1 MFGNNR
7 REFSLLKQPKCKSE
21 QMLLSL
27 LKKMG
32 LSLLQFSPPFPLI
45 VGAFGED
52 CRQFLELCR
61 LSLLPLGWPQWCLM
75 IASTS
80 YIMYTCNT
88 YLSDI
93 CLSSGSLS
101 SLLYFLL
108 LLFSC
113 RSDVLLRS
121 LSLLCLRCLP
131 RPSSLSR
138 LQSLLRCLL
147 CLSWSQSLSRD
158 LSRLISLRLPLW
170 SRLQSLSDRSDPQP
184 LRGVRPGESS
194 SLWLNS
200 LPGLWYTCRKLQFLP
215 RGHRFLSK
223 RPAKK
228 H

>member
-1 MFGNNR
+1 
-7 REFSLLKQPKCKSE
+7 
-21 QMLLSL
+21 MLA
-27 LKKMG
+27 
-32 LSLLQFSPPFPLI
+32 P
-45 VGAFGED
+45 
-52 CRQFLELCR
+52 
-61 LSLLPLGWPQWCLM
+61 
-75 IASTS
+75 TS

-93 CLSSGSLS
+93 CRSSGSLS

-158 LSRLISLRLPLW
+158 LSRLISLCLLLW

-223 RPAKK
+223 RPAKNTK
-228 H
+228 KVIRSNAYPGCLKCFFSRMQLNGLVSVKGWQIFGERLRSQVAKLQKTFPFLRRSL